1 MTTVLDPSAF
11 SDLIDL
17 ASERVGGTAL
27 AANDEFFAPK
37 ENLLKTS
44 RPVFREDE
52 YTDRGKWMDG
62 WETRRRR
69 EPGHDWCVVR
79 LGLPG
84 EIRGVVVDTRHFVGN
99 APEACA
105 IEACEAAGDP
115 RAAALEGTVWFEILP
130 KILLAP
136 DFENAFPA
144 LAGRRAT
151 HVRLHIFPDGGV
163 ARLRLFGAAIP
174 DWERLGRQGEIDLAA
189 AENGGLVVAASDM
202 HFGNRH
208 NLVFPGPPRSMRDGW
223 ETRRR
228 RGPGHDWA
236 IVRLGAEGVVRR
248 IVLDTSY
255 FKGNAPGEASIEGI
269 RAPETSVD
277 DLALASAPW
286 REILPRTAL
295 RPDAVRELRGEV
307 RDVGAVTH
315 VRLNIFPDGGVA
327 RLRLFGEPARR
338 PSG

>member
-1 MTTVLDPSAF
+1 MTRALDPSAF
-11 SDLIDL
+11 ADLIDL
-17 ASERVGGTAL
+17 ASERVGG
-27 AANDEFFAPK
+27 AAVASSDEFFAPM
-37 ENLLKTS
+37 ENLLKAS

-69 EPGHDWCVVR
+69 APGHDWCIVR

-84 EIRGVVVDTRHFVGN
+84 EIRGVVVDTRFFVGN

-105 IEACEAAGDP
+105 IEACEAPAEASAAELD
-115 RAAALEGTVWFEILP
+115 RAAWFEIVP

-163 ARLRLFGAAIP
+163 ARLRLYGAAVP
-174 DWERLGRQGEIDLAA
+174 DFDRLARQPEVDLAA

-202 HFGNRH
+202 HFGNRQH
-208 NLVFPGPPRSMRDGW
+208 LVFPGPPRGMKEGW

-236 IVRLGAEGVVRR
+236 IVRLGSEGVVRR
-248 IVLDTSY
+248 VVLDTTH
-255 FKGNAPGEASIEGI
+255 FKGNAPGECSLEGL
-269 RAPETSVD
+269 RAGAATPEE
-277 DLALASAPW
+277 LAGGSAPW
-286 REILPRTAL
+286 REILARTAV
-295 RPDAVRELRGEV
+295 RPDAVREFLAEV
-307 RDVGAVTH
+307 RDAGPVTH
-315 VRLNIFPDGGVA
+315 ARLNIFPDGGVA
-327 RLRLFGEPARR
+327 RLRLFGVLAGRPA
-338 PSG
+338 